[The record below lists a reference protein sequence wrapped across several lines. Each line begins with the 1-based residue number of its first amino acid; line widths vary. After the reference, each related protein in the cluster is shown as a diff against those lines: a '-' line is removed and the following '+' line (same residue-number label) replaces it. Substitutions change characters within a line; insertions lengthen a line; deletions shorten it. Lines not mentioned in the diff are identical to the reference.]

1 MRSVLPHRKNQEGQ
15 ILLIIVLIMVV
26 GLTVGLSLAA
36 RSIITL
42 RNTTDEANSQKAF
55 SAAEAGIEQVLKT
68 GQAIQTAL
76 PLGNSVTID
85 SATIQA
91 IAGKTSYLPNNGNPI
106 FRDDGFD
113 VWLSDYATDSAK
125 IYQNQWSGTLNVYFG
140 SASDNCAA
148 TPPQAPSI
156 EIIVISGNRS
166 APLFSRY
173 AVDPCASRR
182 SSNNFS
188 APTAGSFTVQ
198 NATFPYRVAVTIPAL
213 TPGLVARI
221 IPFYQST
228 PMGISVGNGDPPLP
242 TQGNIITATGIA
254 GTTQRKIVFYQGFD
268 EIPAEFFYTLFS
280 PK

>member
-42 RNTTDEANSQKAF
+42 RNTTDEANSQKA
-55 SAAEAGIEQVLKT
+55 
-68 GQAIQTAL
+68 
-76 PLGNSVTID
+76 
-85 SATIQA
+85 
-91 IAGKTSYLPNNGNPI
+91 Y
-106 FRDDGFD
+106 
-113 VWLSDYATDSAK
+113 
-125 IYQNQWSGTLNVYFG
+125 
-140 SASDNCAA
+140 CAA

-242 TQGNIITATGIA
+242 TQENIITATGIA
-254 GTTQRKIVFYQGFD
+254 ATTQRKIVFYQGFD